1 MKKFISIVLTA
12 MIVLS
17 LFVAVPAYATIPI
30 EYAKGTV
37 LEVKVTMDSVDEDIS
52 AIQGTLSYV
61 PQLQYVE
68 DSFSAPHFPDMC
80 KNIISDES
88 YYTFRFNTTNV
99 DNFYNIKSDHIV
111 CSMKFTAVDDVPAEP
126 FIATIND
133 IYRVEDVTFVDID
146 KTCAV
151 SISVLYDPIQPT
163 TEEPT
168 TAEPTTEAPTT
179 AEPTTVEP
187 TTDAPT
193 TAEPTTAE
201 PTTDAPTTAEPTT
214 AEPTTDAPTTAEQ
227 TTAEPTTA
235 APTTAEPT
243 TAEPTTAAPT
253 TAEPT
258 TAEPTTVA
266 PTTAEPTT
274 KPAVKT
280 PSLTFTKKSA
290 QAGATFTLSVKNKGT
305 NKVTFSTSNAK
316 IAKVNSNGVITTL
329 QRGAV
334 TIKVKVGTK
343 TLSCK
348 VTVTNSPVI
357 KDGKK
362 YLSSKYY
369 TVKKG
374 KTISFKIYRKAS
386 AINNVYKTSN
396 KKIAKI
402 TSKANATK
410 LVIKGLKKGKA
421 TLTVKVNG
429 VKSFNIN
436 VNVK

>member
-30 EYAKGTV
+30 EYAKDTV

-168 TAEPTTEAPTT
+168 T
-179 AEPTTVEP
+179 VEP

-201 PTTDAPTTAEPTT
+201 PTT
-214 AEPTTDAPTTAEQ
+214 
-227 TTAEPTTA
+227 A
-235 APTTAEPT
+235 APATAEPT

-316 IAKVNSNGVITTL
+316 IARVNSNGVITTL

>member
-151 SISVLYDPIQPT
+151 SISVLYDPMQPT

-187 TTDAPT
+187 TTD
-193 TAEPTTAE
+193 
-201 PTTDAPTTAEPTT
+201 
-214 AEPTTDAPTTAEQ
+214 
-227 TTAEPTTA
+227 

>member
-151 SISVLYDPIQPT
+151 SISVVYDPIQPT
-163 TEEPT
+163 TE
-168 TAEPTTEAPTT
+168 
-179 AEPTTVEP
+179 EPTTVEP

-201 PTTDAPTTAEPTT
+201 PTT
-214 AEPTTDAPTTAEQ
+214 
-227 TTAEPTTA
+227 A
-235 APTTAEPT
+235 APATAEPT

>member
-168 TAEPTTEAPTT
+168 T
-179 AEPTTVEP
+179 VEP
-187 TTDAPT
+187 TTD
-193 TAEPTTAE
+193 
-201 PTTDAPTTAEPTT
+201 
-214 AEPTTDAPTTAEQ
+214 
-227 TTAEPTTA
+227 

>member
-168 TAEPTTEAPTT
+168 T
-179 AEPTTVEP
+179 VEP

-201 PTTDAPTTAEPTT
+201 PTT
-214 AEPTTDAPTTAEQ
+214 
-227 TTAEPTTA
+227 A
-235 APTTAEPT
+235 APA
-243 TAEPTTAAPT
+243 

>member
-168 TAEPTTEAPTT
+168 T
-179 AEPTTVEP
+179 VEP

-193 TAEPTTAE
+193 TAEP
-201 PTTDAPTTAEPTT
+201 
-214 AEPTTDAPTTAEQ
+214 

-316 IAKVNSNGVITTL
+316 IARVNSNGVITTL

>member
-1 MKKFISIVLTA
+1 M
-12 MIVLS
+12 
-17 LFVAVPAYATIPI
+17 
-30 EYAKGTV
+30 
-37 LEVKVTMDSVDEDIS
+37 
-52 AIQGTLSYV
+52 
-61 PQLQYVE
+61 
-68 DSFSAPHFPDMC
+68 
-80 KNIISDES
+80 
-88 YYTFRFNTTNV
+88 
-99 DNFYNIKSDHIV
+99 
-111 CSMKFTAVDDVPAEP
+111 
-126 FIATIND
+126 
-133 IYRVEDVTFVDID
+133 
-146 KTCAV
+146 
-151 SISVLYDPIQPT
+151 
-163 TEEPT
+163 
-168 TAEPTTEAPTT
+168 
-179 AEPTTVEP
+179 
-187 TTDAPT
+187 
-193 TAEPTTAE
+193 
-201 PTTDAPTTAEPTT
+201 
-214 AEPTTDAPTTAEQ
+214 
-227 TTAEPTTA
+227 
-235 APTTAEPT
+235 
-243 TAEPTTAAPT
+243 
-253 TAEPT
+253 
-258 TAEPTTVA
+258 
-266 PTTAEPTT
+266 
-274 KPAVKT
+274 
-280 PSLTFTKKSA
+280 
-290 QAGATFTLSVKNKGT
+290 KNKGT

>member
-12 MIVLS
+12 MIVLI

-168 TAEPTTEAPTT
+168 T
-179 AEPTTVEP
+179 VEP

-193 TAEPTTAE
+193 TAEP
-201 PTTDAPTTAEPTT
+201 
-214 AEPTTDAPTTAEQ
+214 

>member
-168 TAEPTTEAPTT
+168 T
-179 AEPTTVEP
+179 VEP

-193 TAEPTTAE
+193 TAEP
-201 PTTDAPTTAEPTT
+201 
-214 AEPTTDAPTTAEQ
+214 

>member
-168 TAEPTTEAPTT
+168 T
-179 AEPTTVEP
+179 VEP
-187 TTDAPT
+187 TTAAPT

-201 PTTDAPTTAEPTT
+201 PTT
-214 AEPTTDAPTTAEQ
+214 
-227 TTAEPTTA
+227 A
-235 APTTAEPT
+235 APATAEPT

>member
-30 EYAKGTV
+30 EYAKDTV

-168 TAEPTTEAPTT
+168 T
-179 AEPTTVEP
+179 VEP

-201 PTTDAPTTAEPTT
+201 PTT
-214 AEPTTDAPTTAEQ
+214 
-227 TTAEPTTA
+227 A
-235 APTTAEPT
+235 APATAEPT

>member
-179 AEPTTVEP
+179 AEPTTAEP

-193 TAEPTTAE
+193 TAEQTTAE
-201 PTTDAPTTAEPTT
+201 PTTDAPTTAEP
-214 AEPTTDAPTTAEQ
+214 

>member
-168 TAEPTTEAPTT
+168 T
-179 AEPTTVEP
+179 VEP

-201 PTTDAPTTAEPTT
+201 PTT
-214 AEPTTDAPTTAEQ
+214 
-227 TTAEPTTA
+227 A
-235 APTTAEPT
+235 APATAEPT

-253 TAEPT
+253 PAEPT

-357 KDGKK
+357 NDGKK

>member
-168 TAEPTTEAPTT
+168 T
-179 AEPTTVEP
+179 VEP

-201 PTTDAPTTAEPTT
+201 PTT
-214 AEPTTDAPTTAEQ
+214 
-227 TTAEPTTA
+227 A
-235 APTTAEPT
+235 APATAEPT

>member
-168 TAEPTTEAPTT
+168 T
-179 AEPTTVEP
+179 VEP

-193 TAEPTTAE
+193 TAEQTTAE
-201 PTTDAPTTAEPTT
+201 PTTDAPTTAEP
-214 AEPTTDAPTTAEQ
+214 

>member
-168 TAEPTTEAPTT
+168 T
-179 AEPTTVEP
+179 VEP

-193 TAEPTTAE
+193 TAEP
-201 PTTDAPTTAEPTT
+201 
-214 AEPTTDAPTTAEQ
+214 

-402 TSKANATK
+402 TSKANTTK

>member
-179 AEPTTVEP
+179 AEPTTAEP

-193 TAEPTTAE
+193 TAEQTTAE

-214 AEPTTDAPTTAEQ
+214 AEPTT
-227 TTAEPTTA
+227 A
-235 APTTAEPT
+235 APATAEPT

>member
-168 TAEPTTEAPTT
+168 T
-179 AEPTTVEP
+179 V
-187 TTDAPT
+187 
-193 TAEPTTAE
+193 
-201 PTTDAPTTAEPTT
+201 
-214 AEPTTDAPTTAEQ
+214 EPTTDAPTTAEQ
-227 TTAEPTTA
+227 TTAEPTTD
-235 APTTAEPT
+235 
-243 TAEPTTAAPT
+243 APT

>member
-168 TAEPTTEAPTT
+168 T
-179 AEPTTVEP
+179 VEP

-193 TAEPTTAE
+193 TAEQTTAE

-214 AEPTTDAPTTAEQ
+214 AEPTT
-227 TTAEPTTA
+227 A
-235 APTTAEPT
+235 APATAEPT

-402 TSKANATK
+402 TSKAKATK

>member
-179 AEPTTVEP
+179 AEPTT
-187 TTDAPT
+187 
-193 TAEPTTAE
+193 
-201 PTTDAPTTAEPTT
+201 
-214 AEPTTDAPTTAEQ
+214 
-227 TTAEPTTA
+227 AEPTTA
-235 APTTAEPT
+235 APATAEPT

>member
-168 TAEPTTEAPTT
+168 T
-179 AEPTTVEP
+179 VEP

-193 TAEPTTAE
+193 TAKP
-201 PTTDAPTTAEPTT
+201 
-214 AEPTTDAPTTAEQ
+214 

-243 TAEPTTAAPT
+243 TAEPTTATPT

>member
-168 TAEPTTEAPTT
+168 T
-179 AEPTTVEP
+179 VEP
-187 TTDAPT
+187 TTD
-193 TAEPTTAE
+193 
-201 PTTDAPTTAEPTT
+201 
-214 AEPTTDAPTTAEQ
+214 
-227 TTAEPTTA
+227 
-235 APTTAEPT
+235 
-243 TAEPTTAAPT
+243 APT

>member
-168 TAEPTTEAPTT
+168 T
-179 AEPTTVEP
+179 VEP

-193 TAEPTTAE
+193 TAEP
-201 PTTDAPTTAEPTT
+201 
-214 AEPTTDAPTTAEQ
+214 

-386 AINNVYKTSN
+386 RR
-396 KKIAKI
+396 
-402 TSKANATK
+402 
-410 LVIKGLKKGKA
+410 LQ
-421 TLTVKVNG
+421 
-429 VKSFNIN
+429 KSPQRQTRQSLLSR
-436 VNVK
+436 VSRRARLRSP

>member
-179 AEPTTVEP
+179 AEP
-187 TTDAPT
+187 
-193 TAEPTTAE
+193 
-201 PTTDAPTTAEPTT
+201 
-214 AEPTTDAPTTAEQ
+214 

>member
-179 AEPTTVEP
+179 AEPTTAEP

-193 TAEPTTAE
+193 TAEQTTAE
-201 PTTDAPTTAEPTT
+201 PTTDAPTTAEP
-214 AEPTTDAPTTAEQ
+214 

-316 IAKVNSNGVITTL
+316 IARVNSNGVITTL

>member
-168 TAEPTTEAPTT
+168 T
-179 AEPTTVEP
+179 VEP

-201 PTTDAPTTAEPTT
+201 PTT
-214 AEPTTDAPTTAEQ
+214 
-227 TTAEPTTA
+227 A
-235 APTTAEPT
+235 APATAEPT
-243 TAEPTTAAPT
+243 TAEPTTAAPP

>member
-168 TAEPTTEAPTT
+168 T
-179 AEPTTVEP
+179 VEP

-201 PTTDAPTTAEPTT
+201 PTT
-214 AEPTTDAPTTAEQ
+214 
-227 TTAEPTTA
+227 A
-235 APTTAEPT
+235 APATAEPT
-243 TAEPTTAAPT
+243 TAEPTTA
-253 TAEPT
+253 
-258 TAEPTTVA
+258 A

>member
-12 MIVLS
+12 MIVLI

-168 TAEPTTEAPTT
+168 T
-179 AEPTTVEP
+179 VEP

-201 PTTDAPTTAEPTT
+201 PTT
-214 AEPTTDAPTTAEQ
+214 
-227 TTAEPTTA
+227 A
-235 APTTAEPT
+235 APATAEPT

>member
-168 TAEPTTEAPTT
+168 T
-179 AEPTTVEP
+179 VEP

-193 TAEPTTAE
+193 TAEQTTAE

-214 AEPTTDAPTTAEQ
+214 AEPTTA
-227 TTAEPTTA
+227 
-235 APTTAEPT
+235 
-243 TAEPTTAAPT
+243 
-253 TAEPT
+253 
-258 TAEPTTVA
+258 A

>member
-201 PTTDAPTTAEPTT
+201 PTT
-214 AEPTTDAPTTAEQ
+214 
-227 TTAEPTTA
+227 
-235 APTTAEPT
+235 
-243 TAEPTTAAPT
+243 
-253 TAEPT
+253 
-258 TAEPTTVA
+258 VA